1 MPGRRAAR
9 PYRAKGSSIPRLAG
23 VSVVLLLAVGGLAA
37 YLASTR
43 HSQAAAPKRHE
54 HTALSSRVLKVQNV
68 GIVDF
73 GPADDGDSFVGIQDD
88 HPLMLLRH
96 DGRAEFVVIPA
107 SALAA
112 PTSGGAGVP
121 AWTDNQMADGSHIF
135 IYTATNQCLS
145 AGLTSA
151 GRNPAAVGLARC
163 NLSLAQRW
171 RPIDASDA
179 LGQALAKY
187 ANAQTGGC
195 LTAPPT
201 KPGPASLT
209 SCGALRLKNQEIA
222 FWWVA

>member
-23 VSVVLLLAVGGLAA
+23 VGVVLLLALGGLAA

-43 HSQAAAPKRHE
+43 HNQAGAPNTHQ
-54 HTALSSRVLKVQNV
+54 HTGLSSRVLKVQNV

-88 HPLMLLRH
+88 HPLMLLRQA
-96 DGRAEFVVIPA
+96 GRAEFVMIPA

-135 IYTATNQCLS
+135 IYTATDRCLS

-151 GRNPAAVGLARC
+151 GRNPAAVRLARC

-171 RPIDASDA
+171 RPIDASA
-179 LGQALAKY
+179 AQGQAFAKY

-195 LTAPPT
+195 LTAPRT
-201 KPGPASLT
+201 KPGPARLT
-209 SCGALRLKNQEIA
+209 KCGPLRMKNQEIA
-222 FWWVA
+222 FWWTA